1 MTSAPALHIGVSTK
15 AYFGW
20 HRSLQWLDDIARV
33 LEDRGALHGVEVFV
47 IPSDP
52 VLPAAVDR
60 LAPLGALIGA
70 QDVAWGEGA
79 LTGETSPRL
88 LAELGVRMAEIGHAE
103 RRALFAET
111 NEVIRRKTAAALD
124 AGLQPLLCVGEAE
137 RVPSAQAVRLV
148 VEQTLDAVRG
158 REAELSRLALA
169 YEPVWAIG
177 AEHPADPAYVNDVVA
192 GIRASL
198 ADESDA
204 PAYVIYGGTAGPGL
218 LAELPDV
225 DGLFLGRR
233 AHDPLAF
240 AEVLDEATA
249 SAGRRLGASR

>member
-1 MTSAPALHIGVSTK
+1 MTAAPALHLGVSTK

-20 HRSLQWLDDIARV
+20 HRSLEWLDDIARV
-33 LEDRGALHGVEVFV
+33 LEEHDAHGVEVFV

-52 VLPAAVDR
+52 VLPAAVER

-70 QDVAWGEGA
+70 QDIAWGEGA

-111 NEVIRRKTAAALD
+111 DEVVARKAAAALD
-124 AGLQPLLCVGEAE
+124 AGLQPLLCVGETE
-137 RVPSAQAVRLV
+137 RVPAAQAVRLV
-148 VEQTLDAVRG
+148 VEQTLDALRN
-158 REAELSRLALA
+158 REAELSRVALA

-177 AEHPADPAYVNDVVA
+177 AERPADPAYVNDVVA
-192 GIRASL
+192 GIRVAL
-198 ADESDA
+198 ADEHGA
-204 PAYVIYGGTAGPGL
+204 PAFVIYGGTAGPGL

-233 AHDPLAF
+233 AHDPRAF

-249 SAGRRLGASR
+249 SLRPRTGASR